1 MTWPAPPGAS
11 YNLGATWSTGDAVKA
26 IKQLLRPERLRQV
39 PEQFSWVDQ
48 ALVQQHFIDRCE
60 ARSAALYLF
69 LVTVS
74 DAQGLS
80 YYGAATLARRLHLS
94 DEQFAAAR
102 QQLIELDLIAY
113 RSPLYQVLALP
124 GTVAAPVPDA
134 AASRAQPAAGGQ
146 PVSLATLLQ
155 LAQQRRA

>member
-11 YNLGATWSTGDAVKA
+11 YNLGATCSTGDAVKA
-26 IKQLLRPERLRQV
+26 VKQVIRPERVRQV

-48 ALVQQHFIDRCE
+48 ALVQQHFIDRCD
-60 ARSAALYLF
+60 ARAAALYLF
-69 LVTVS
+69 LITVS

-94 DEQFAAAR
+94 DQEFTAAR
-102 QQLIELDLIAY
+102 QQLIALDLVAY
-113 RSPLYQVLALP
+113 QAPLYQVLALP
-124 GTVAAPVPDA
+124 GTVAAPRPA
-134 AASRAQPAAGGQ
+134 PRAPAITGAQ

-155 LAQQRRA
+155 QAQQRRG

>member
-1 MTWPAPPGAS
+1 M
-11 YNLGATWSTGDAVKA
+11 KA

-80 YYGAATLARRLHLS
+80 YYGASTLARRLRLS

-102 QQLIELDLIAY
+102 QQLIDLELIAY

-124 GTVAAPVPDA
+124 GTVAAAPRSAP
-134 AASRAQPAAGGQ
+134 RAPATTGGQ
-146 PVSLATLLQ
+146 AVSLATLLQ
-155 LAQQRRA
+155 QAQQRRG

>member
-1 MTWPAPPGAS
+1 MKP
-11 YNLGATWSTGDAVKA
+11 
-26 IKQLLRPERLRQV
+26 IKQLLRPERIRQV
-39 PEQFSWVDQ
+39 PQQFSWVDQ

-69 LVTVS
+69 LITVS

-80 YYGAATLARRLHLS
+80 YYGASTLARRLRLS

-102 QQLIELDLIAY
+102 QQLIDLELIAY

-124 GTVAAPVPDA
+124 GTVAAPRPA
-134 AASRAQPAAGGQ
+134 PRAPAAAGGQ

-155 LAQQRRA
+155 QAQQRRG

>member
-1 MTWPAPPGAS
+1 M
-11 YNLGATWSTGDAVKA
+11 KA

-39 PEQFSWVDQ
+39 PQQFSWVDQ

-94 DEQFAAAR
+94 DEQLAAAR

-124 GTVAAPVPDA
+124 GSVAAPVPDA
-134 AASRAQPAAGGQ
+134 AARRAPATTGANTGANTDGP

-155 LAQQRRA
+155 QAQARRG

>member
-1 MTWPAPPGAS
+1 
-11 YNLGATWSTGDAVKA
+11 VKA

-48 ALVQQHFIDRCE
+48 ALVRQHFIDRCE

-80 YYGAATLARRLHLS
+80 YYGAPTLARRLRLS

-102 QQLIELDLIAY
+102 QQLIDLDLIAY
-113 RSPLYQVLALP
+113 CSPLYQVLALP
-124 GTVAAPVPDA
+124 GTVAVPLPDA
-134 AASRAQPAAGGQ
+134 AAPRAPAIIGANTGGQ

-155 LAQQRRA
+155 QARQRRG

>member
-1 MTWPAPPGAS
+1 M
-11 YNLGATWSTGDAVKA
+11 KA
-26 IKQLLRPERLRQV
+26 IKQVLWPERVRQV

-48 ALVQQHFIDRCE
+48 ALVQQHFIDRCDPR
-60 ARSAALYLF
+60 AAALYLF

-80 YYGAATLARRLHLS
+80 YYGAATLARRLRLS
-94 DEQFAAAR
+94 DEEFARAR
-102 QQLIELDLIAY
+102 QQLIDLELIAY

-124 GTVAAPVPDA
+124 GTVAAPRPTP
-134 AASRAQPAAGGQ
+134 REPAITAGQ

-155 LAQQRRA
+155 QAQHRRG

>member
-11 YNLGATWSTGDAVKA
+11 YNLGATCSTGDAVKA
-26 IKQLLRPERLRQV
+26 VKQVLWPERVRQV

-48 ALVQQHFIDRCE
+48 ALVQQHFIDRCD
-60 ARSAALYLF
+60 ARAAALYLF
-69 LVTVS
+69 LITVS

-94 DEQFAAAR
+94 EDELDSAR
-102 QQLIELDLIAY
+102 RQLIELELIAY
-113 RSPLYQVLALP
+113 RTPLYQVLALP
-124 GTVAAPVPDA
+124 ATVAAPRPTP
-134 AASRAQPAAGGQ
+134 RPAVGTAGGD

-155 LAQQRRA
+155 QAQQRRG

>member
-1 MTWPAPPGAS
+1 
-11 YNLGATWSTGDAVKA
+11 VKA
-26 IKQLLRPERLRQV
+26 IKQLLRPERLRQI
-39 PEQFSWVDQ
+39 PAQFSWVDQ

-69 LVTVS
+69 LITVS

-80 YYGAATLARRLHLS
+80 YYGASTLARRLRLS
-94 DEQFAAAR
+94 DEQFTAAR
-102 QQLIELDLIAY
+102 QQLIELELIAY

-124 GTVAAPVPDA
+124 GSVAAMRSAP
-134 AASRAQPAAGGQ
+134 RAPATTGTNTGGQ

-155 LAQQRRA
+155 LAQARRG

>member
-1 MTWPAPPGAS
+1 
-11 YNLGATWSTGDAVKA
+11 VKA
-26 IKQLLRPERLRQV
+26 IKQPLRPERLRQV
-39 PEQFSWVDQ
+39 PQQFSWVDQ

-80 YYGAATLARRLHLS
+80 YYGAPTLTRRLHLS

-102 QQLIELDLIAY
+102 QQLLELDLIAY

-124 GTVAAPVPDA
+124 GSAAAPVPDA
-134 AASRAQPAAGGQ
+134 AARRAPATTDTTTGTTGGP
-146 PVSLATLLQ
+146 PVSLATLVQQAL
-155 LAQQRRA
+155 QRRG

>member
-1 MTWPAPPGAS
+1 MKP
-11 YNLGATWSTGDAVKA
+11 

-39 PEQFSWVDQ
+39 PQQFSWVDQ

-69 LVTVS
+69 LITVS

-80 YYGAATLARRLHLS
+80 YYGASTLARRLRLS

-102 QQLIELDLIAY
+102 QQLIDLELIAY

-124 GTVAAPVPDA
+124 GTVAAPRPA
-134 AASRAQPAAGGQ
+134 PRAPAAAGGQ
-146 PVSLATLLQ
+146 PVSLAALLQ
-155 LAQQRRA
+155 QAQQRRG

>member
-1 MTWPAPPGAS
+1 M
-11 YNLGATWSTGDAVKA
+11 KA

-39 PEQFSWVDQ
+39 PQQFSWVDQ

-60 ARSAALYLF
+60 SRSAALYLF

-94 DEQFAAAR
+94 DEQFTAAR
-102 QQLIELDLIAY
+102 QQLIDLDLIAY
-113 RSPLYQVLALP
+113 CSPLYQVLALP
-124 GTVAAPVPDA
+124 GTVAVPLPDA
-134 AASRAQPAAGGQ
+134 AAPRAPAIIGANTGGQ
-146 PVSLATLLQ
+146 PVSLATLVQ
-155 LAQQRRA
+155 QAQQRRG

>member
-1 MTWPAPPGAS
+1 MKP
-11 YNLGATWSTGDAVKA
+11 

-69 LVTVS
+69 LITVS

-80 YYGAATLARRLHLS
+80 YYGAPTLARRLRLS

-102 QQLIELDLIAY
+102 QQLIDLELIAY

-124 GTVAAPVPDA
+124 RSVAAPVPDA
-134 AASRAQPAAGGQ
+134 AAPRAPATTTGGQ

-155 LAQQRRA
+155 QAQQRRG

>member
-1 MTWPAPPGAS
+1 
-11 YNLGATWSTGDAVKA
+11 VKP

-39 PEQFSWVDQ
+39 PQQFSWVDQ

-80 YYGAATLARRLHLS
+80 YYGAPTLARRLHLS
-94 DEQFAAAR
+94 EEQLAAAR
-102 QQLIELDLIAY
+102 QRLIELDLIAY
-113 RSPLYQVLALP
+113 RLPLYQVLALP
-124 GTVAAPVPDA
+124 ASVASPVPDA
-134 AASRAQPAAGGQ
+134 AAPRTRALTAAHTNEQ
-146 PVSLATLLQ
+146 PVSLAALLQ
-155 LAQQRRA
+155 QAQARRG

>member
-1 MTWPAPPGAS
+1 M
-11 YNLGATWSTGDAVKA
+11 KA
-26 IKQLLRPERLRQV
+26 IKQPLRPERLRQV
-39 PEQFSWVDQ
+39 PQQFSWVDQ

-69 LVTVS
+69 LVTVA

-80 YYGAATLARRLHLS
+80 YYGTATLARRLHLS

-102 QQLIELDLIAY
+102 QQLIELELIAY

-124 GTVAAPVPDA
+124 GTVAAAPRPAPRTPA
-134 AASRAQPAAGGQ
+134 AAAGQ

-155 LAQQRRA
+155 QAQLRRG

>member
-1 MTWPAPPGAS
+1 M
-11 YNLGATWSTGDAVKA
+11 KA

-69 LVTVS
+69 LITVS

-80 YYGAATLARRLHLS
+80 YYGAATLARRLRLS

-102 QQLIELDLIAY
+102 QQLIDLDLIAY

-124 GTVAAPVPDA
+124 GTVAALRPAP
-134 AASRAQPAAGGQ
+134 RALATTGATTGGPA
-146 PVSLATLLQ
+146 VSLATLLQ
-155 LAQQRRA
+155 QAQQRRG

>member
-1 MTWPAPPGAS
+1 M
-11 YNLGATWSTGDAVKA
+11 KA

-39 PEQFSWVDQ
+39 PQQFSWVDQ

-69 LVTVS
+69 LITVS

-80 YYGAATLARRLHLS
+80 YYGASTLARRLRLS

-102 QQLIELDLIAY
+102 QQLIELDLLAY
-113 RSPLYQVLALP
+113 QAPLYQVLALP
-124 GTVAAPVPDA
+124 GTVAARVPDA
-134 AASRAQPAAGGQ
+134 AARRAPVTTGATTGGQ

-155 LAQQRRA
+155 QAQQRHG

>member
-1 MTWPAPPGAS
+1 MKP
-11 YNLGATWSTGDAVKA
+11 
-26 IKQLLRPERLRQV
+26 IKQLLRPERLRLI

-69 LVTVS
+69 LITVS

-80 YYGAATLARRLHLS
+80 YYGATTLARRLRLS

-102 QQLIELDLIAY
+102 QQLIELELIAY

-124 GTVAAPVPDA
+124 GTVAAPRPTP
-134 AASRAQPAAGGQ
+134 RAPATTGATGDQ
-146 PVSLATLLQ
+146 PVSLAKLLQ
-155 LAQQRRA
+155 QAQHQAQQRRG

>member
-1 MTWPAPPGAS
+1 
-11 YNLGATWSTGDAVKA
+11 VKA

-60 ARSAALYLF
+60 ACSAALYLF

-94 DEQFAAAR
+94 DEQLAAAR

-124 GTVAAPVPDA
+124 GTVAAQRPAP
-134 AASRAQPAAGGQ
+134 RAPATAGATTVANTGGQ
-146 PVSLATLLQ
+146 PVSLAMLLQ
-155 LAQQRRA
+155 QAQQRRG

>member
-1 MTWPAPPGAS
+1 M
-11 YNLGATWSTGDAVKA
+11 KA

-48 ALVQQHFIDRCE
+48 ALVQQHLIDRCE

-80 YYGAATLARRLHLS
+80 YYGASTLARRLHLS
-94 DEQFAAAR
+94 DEQFTAAR
-102 QQLIELDLIAY
+102 QQLIDLALIAY

-124 GTVAAPVPDA
+124 GTVVAPLPGAAAP
-134 AASRAQPAAGGQ
+134 RAPAITGAITGATTGGQ

-155 LAQQRRA
+155 LAQQRRG